1 MIKYNMEA
9 CLSFSLRMIWMI
21 KLKMGMRSSK
31 KGLMVSLP
39 WLVGIY
45 TSTLVGRDLYFYL
58 GW

>member
-1 MIKYNMEA
+1 MEA